1 VRSQI
6 QPSNHP
12 RILRKFATRSV
23 TCLLAFL
30 LTLTLI
36 SIPAPNS
43 LAQSAIRN
51 PQLAQPYTVDPIALR
66 PTPGTPT
73 PYTRYYTETGHYLA
87 GEFLDFYNNTP
98 NSAYIFGMPIS
109 EEFPQQFTDGTI
121 LNVQYFERARFEW
134 HPELPD
140 GHRVQLGSLAP
151 TVLNGRT
158 FDRLPPVPSTASRAY
173 FPETGHTL
181 SNGFLNYWRTNG
193 GLAIFGYP
201 LSEETSEDGVTIQY
215 FERARFEYYP
225 GLEGTPYAVQ
235 LSPIGYLAL
244 RASGF
249 NLPMGTLAYFNPPI
263 VAEGHTALLTVGAS
277 SGVTVT
283 GQYEGRPLLF
293 TQQPDKGI
301 AWTLIGAVPF
311 ADLGLHT
318 VTVNLQNGD
327 GGKRTVTRTLQ
338 VISYPF
344 PSESLQF
351 DPQTAQL
358 LDPSYTTPE
367 ANLLDKIFAGRTPQQ
382 YWNGPFRMPL
392 DGKIRITSAFATRRC
407 YNCPDGSKPTTYH
420 GGMDMAAAEGTPVHA
435 PADGVVVFAGK
446 LDVRGNAI
454 IIDHGLGV
462 YSLFAHNSKF
472 VAVVGQAVK
481 KGDIVSLSGNTGLS
495 NGPHLHW
502 ELHVSGPPV
511 EPLEW
516 VNRTLP

>member
-1 VRSQI
+1 MNGT
-6 QPSNHP
+6 PNYP
-12 RILRKFATRSV
+12 TATRS
-23 TCLLAFL
+23 
-30 LTLTLI
+30 
-36 SIPAPNS
+36 
-43 LAQSAIRN
+43 
-51 PQLAQPYTVDPIALR
+51 
-66 PTPGTPT
+66 
-73 PYTRYYTETGHYLA
+73 
-87 GEFLDFYNNTP
+87 
-98 NSAYIFGMPIS
+98 NSAASPPPYSMAA
-109 EEFPQQFTDGTI
+109 PQT
-121 LNVQYFERARFEW
+121 A
-134 HPELPD
+134 
-140 GHRVQLGSLAP
+140 S
-151 TVLNGRT
+151 
-158 FDRLPPVPSTASRAY
+158 PPRPSTTNRAY

-193 GLAIFGYP
+193 GLSVFGYP
-201 LSEETSEDGVTIQY
+201 LSEETSEDGVTVQY

-235 LSPIGYLAL
+235 LSPLGYLAL
-244 RASGF
+244 RASNF
-249 NLPMGTLAYFNPPI
+249 NVPMGTLAYFNPPI

-277 SGVTVT
+277 TGVTVT

-293 TQQPDKGI
+293 TQQPDKGT

-311 ADLGLHT
+311 ADLGPHS

-351 DPQTAQL
+351 DPQTASL

-367 ANLLDKIFAGRTPQQ
+367 SNLLDKIFSGRTPQQ
-382 YWNGPFRMPL
+382 YWSGPFRMPL
-392 DGKIRITSAFATRRC
+392 DGTIRITSAFATRRC

-420 GGMDMAAAEGTPVHA
+420 GGMDMATPEGTPVHA
-435 PADGVVVFAGK
+435 PADGVVVFANK

-472 VAVVGQAVK
+472 VVVVGQRVK
-481 KGDIVSLSGNTGLS
+481 KGDIISVSGNTGLS

-516 VNRTLP
+516 VNSTLP